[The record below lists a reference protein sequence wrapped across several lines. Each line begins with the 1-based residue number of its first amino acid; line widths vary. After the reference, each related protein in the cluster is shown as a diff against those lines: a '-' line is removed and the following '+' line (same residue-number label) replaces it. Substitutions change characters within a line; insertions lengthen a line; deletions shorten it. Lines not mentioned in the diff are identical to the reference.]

1 VNRAALLLTLF
12 VVPVP
17 ALAQYQYP
25 FQDPAAPV
33 EARIDN
39 VLSLMTLDE
48 KIAVLGTRGIKV
60 PRLGIKGTGIGEAI
74 SGVVLGGGGDAIMAE
89 AMADPQAAM
98 QAMQASGFDM
108 SDMDMSAMMAKP
120 VATTQFPEGVG
131 LARTWDPALVRQAGA
146 VIGSEARYIYE
157 NEKTARAALILLTP
171 NADLAR
177 DPRWG
182 RTQESYGEDPFFNGT
197 IAVALIKGLQ
207 GDDPKY
213 WQAASLLKHFLANS
227 NERGRYGSSS
237 DFDMRLFREYYSV
250 PFRMGFVE
258 GGARSYMTAYNAW
271 NRVPMTSNPIIR
283 NITMKEWG
291 VDGVICTDAG
301 AFTNQVSKH
310 KFYPNRTEA
319 AAATIKAGISMF
331 LDGYRKDVKAALD
344 QKLLTEADIDAVL
357 RSNFRTA
364 IRLGLLDLS
373 SPFASLKGAP
383 DPVNSEKHNA
393 IARQVSLESI
403 VLLKNANNFLPLDK
417 QAIKSIAV
425 IGPRANAVLLE
436 GYSGLPPY
444 TVSPLDGIKR
454 EVGSGVVVNY
464 AADNKDDAAAK
475 AAKASDVAVVVVG
488 NQPMCGPYKGLL
500 LGFVS
505 DDADCPTPGEAM
517 ENRDRKSIDL
527 DHEGLIQEVYKANP
541 KTVVVLVSGFPYA
554 INWTQQNVPAILH
567 TSHAG
572 QEEGT
577 AIADVLF
584 GNYSPAGR
592 LVQTWPKSVD
602 QLPPMMDYNIRHGR
616 TYMYFQGEPL
626 YSFGYGLSYTTFK
639 YSKLRTS
646 AAALTRDGQIMVSLD
661 VTNTGA
667 RDGDEVVQLYVK
679 HLGSKV
685 ERPQKELRGFQ
696 RVHLAAGE
704 TKRVEIPL
712 EAQTLAYWDEA
723 TSRFEVEDE
732 PIQIM
737 LGGSSADIKLAQ
749 TVKVTRGFNLQ
760 VQP

>member
-1 VNRAALLLTLF
+1 MRTFAMLGAALLAYAL
-12 VVPVP
+12 PG
-17 ALAQYQYP
+17 LAQYQHP
-25 FQDPAAPV
+25 FQDPSLDT
-33 EARIDN
+33 EKRIDN

-60 PRLGIKGTGIGEAI
+60 PRLGIRGTGIGEAI
-74 SGVVLGGGGDAIMAE
+74 SGVVLGGGGDAIMAD

-98 QAMQASGFDM
+98 KAMQAFGFDM
-108 SDMDMSAMMAKP
+108 ADMDMSAMGGKP

-157 NEKTARAALILLTP
+157 NEKTTRSALILLTP

-207 GDDPKY
+207 GDNPKY

-258 GGARSYMTAYNAW
+258 GGARSYMTSYNAW
-271 NRVPMTSNPIIR
+271 NKVPMTSNPIIK

-301 AFTNQVSKH
+301 AFTNQVTKH
-310 KFYPNRTEA
+310 KFYPNKTVA
-319 AAATIKAGISMF
+319 AAATIKAGISLF
-331 LDGYRKDVKAALD
+331 LDGYRKDVRAALD
-344 QKLLTEADIDAVL
+344 QKLLTEADIDTVL
-357 RSNFRTA
+357 RQNFRTA
-364 IRLGLLDLS
+364 IRLGLLDAT
-373 SPFASLKGAP
+373 SPFAGLKGAP
-383 DPVNSEKHNA
+383 DPVNSEKNNA
-393 IARQVSLESI
+393 IARQVSLESM
-403 VLLKNANNFLPLDK
+403 VLLKNANHFLPLDK
-417 QAIKSIAV
+417 HAIKSIAV

-436 GYSGLPPY
+436 GYSGQPPY
-444 TVSPLDGIKR
+444 TVSPLEGIRKK
-454 EVGSGVVVNY
+454 VGPAVVVNY
-464 AADNKDDAAAK
+464 AEDNKDGAAVK
-475 AAKASDVAVVVVG
+475 AAKESDVAVVVVG
-488 NQPMCGPYKGLL
+488 NHPMCGPYKGLL
-500 LGFVS
+500 LGFAS
-505 DDADCPTPGEAM
+505 DDANCPIPGEAM
-517 ENRDRKSIDL
+517 ENHDRKSIDL

-554 INWTQQNVPAILH
+554 INWTEQNVPAILH
-567 TSHAG
+567 TSHSG

-584 GNYSPAGR
+584 GDYNPAGR
-592 LVQTWPKSVD
+592 LVETWPKSVD

-616 TYMYFQGEPL
+616 TYMYFKGEPL
-626 YSFGYGLSYTTFK
+626 YPFGFGLSYSTFR
-639 YSKLRTS
+639 YANLRAS
-646 AAALTRDGQIMVSLD
+646 AGSVKAGGEITLSVD

-667 RDGDEVVQLYVK
+667 RDGDEVVEFYVR
-679 HLGSKV
+679 HLASKV
-685 ERPQKELRGFQ
+685 ERPARELKGFG
-696 RVHLAAGE
+696 RVN
-704 TKRVEIPL
+704 IPHGATRTVSVPL
-712 EAQTLAYWDEA
+712 KADSLAYWDETA
-723 TSRFEVEDE
+723 NKFVVETE
-732 PIQIM
+732 PVEI
-737 LGGSSADIKLAQ
+737 LAGASSADIRLQK
-749 TVKVTRGFNLQ
+749 TLQ
-760 VQP
+760 VVQ

>member
-1 VNRAALLLTLF
+1 MRTFAMLGAALLAYAL
-12 VVPVP
+12 PG
-17 ALAQYQYP
+17 LAQYQHP
-25 FQDPAAPV
+25 FQDPSLDT
-33 EARIDN
+33 EKRIDN

-60 PRLGIKGTGIGEAI
+60 PRLGIRGTGIGEAI
-74 SGVVLGGGGDAIMAE
+74 SGVVLGGGGDAIMAD

-98 QAMQASGFDM
+98 KAMQAFGFDM
-108 SDMDMSAMMAKP
+108 ADMDMSAMGGKP

-157 NEKTARAALILLTP
+157 NEKTTRSALILLTP

-197 IAVALIKGLQ
+197 IAVALIRGLQ
-207 GDDPKY
+207 GDNPKY

-258 GGARSYMTAYNAW
+258 GGARSYMTSYNAW
-271 NRVPMTSNPIIR
+271 NKVPMTSNPIIK

-301 AFTNQVSKH
+301 AFTNQVTKH
-310 KFYPNRTEA
+310 KFYPNKTVA
-319 AAATIKAGISMF
+319 AAATIKAGISLF
-331 LDGYRKDVKAALD
+331 LDGYRKDVRAALD
-344 QKLLTEADIDAVL
+344 QKLLTEADIDTVL
-357 RSNFRTA
+357 RQNFRTA
-364 IRLGLLDLS
+364 IRLGLLDAT
-373 SPFASLKGAP
+373 SPFAGLKGAP
-383 DPVNSEKHNA
+383 DPVNSEKNNA
-393 IARQVSLESI
+393 IARQVSLESM
-403 VLLKNANNFLPLDK
+403 VLLKNANHFLPLDK

-436 GYSGLPPY
+436 GYSGQPPY
-444 TVSPLDGIKR
+444 TVSPLEGIRKK
-454 EVGSGVVVNY
+454 VGPAVVVNY
-464 AADNKDDAAAK
+464 AEDNKDGAAVK
-475 AAKASDVAVVVVG
+475 AAKESDVAVVVVG
-488 NQPMCGPYKGLL
+488 NHPMCGPYKGLL
-500 LGFVS
+500 LGFAS
-505 DDADCPTPGEAM
+505 DDANCPIPGEAM
-517 ENRDRKSIDL
+517 ENHDRKSIDL

-554 INWTQQNVPAILH
+554 INWTEQNVPAILH
-567 TSHAG
+567 TSHSG

-584 GNYSPAGR
+584 GDYNPAGR
-592 LVQTWPKSVD
+592 LVETWPKSVD

-616 TYMYFQGEPL
+616 TYMYFKGEPL
-626 YSFGYGLSYTTFK
+626 YPFGFGLSYSTFR
-639 YSKLRTS
+639 YANLRAS
-646 AAALTRDGQIMVSLD
+646 AGSVKAGGEITLSVD

-667 RDGDEVVQLYVK
+667 RDGDEVVEFYVR
-679 HLGSKV
+679 HLASKV
-685 ERPQKELRGFQ
+685 ERPARELKGFG
-696 RVHLAAGE
+696 RVN
-704 TKRVEIPL
+704 IPHGATRTVSVPL
-712 EAQTLAYWDEA
+712 KADSLAYWDETA
-723 TSRFEVEDE
+723 NKFVVETE
-732 PIQIM
+732 PVEI
-737 LGGSSADIKLAQ
+737 LAGASSADIRLQK
-749 TVKVTRGFNLQ
+749 TLQ
-760 VQP
+760 VVQ

>member
-1 VNRAALLLTLF
+1 MRTFAMLGAALLAYAL
-12 VVPVP
+12 PG
-17 ALAQYQYP
+17 LAQYQHP
-25 FQDPAAPV
+25 FQDPSLDT
-33 EARIDN
+33 EKRIDN

-60 PRLGIKGTGIGEAI
+60 PRLGIRGTGIGEAI
-74 SGVVLGGGGDAIMAE
+74 SGVVLGGGGDAIMAD

-98 QAMQASGFDM
+98 KAMQAFGFDM
-108 SDMDMSAMMAKP
+108 ADMDMSAMGGKP

-157 NEKTARAALILLTP
+157 NEKTTRSALILLTP

-197 IAVALIKGLQ
+197 IAVALIRGLQ
-207 GDDPKY
+207 GDNPKY

-258 GGARSYMTAYNAW
+258 GGARSYMTSYNAW
-271 NRVPMTSNPIIR
+271 NKVPMTSNPIIK

-301 AFTNQVSKH
+301 AFTNQVTKH
-310 KFYPNRTEA
+310 KFYPNKTVA
-319 AAATIKAGISMF
+319 AAATIKAGISLF
-331 LDGYRKDVKAALD
+331 LDGYRKDVRAALD
-344 QKLLTEADIDAVL
+344 QKLLTEADIDTVL
-357 RSNFRTA
+357 RQNFRTA
-364 IRLGLLDLS
+364 IRLGLLDAT
-373 SPFASLKGAP
+373 SPFAGLKGAP
-383 DPVNSEKHNA
+383 DPVNSEKNNA
-393 IARQVSLESI
+393 IARQVSLESM
-403 VLLKNANNFLPLDK
+403 VLLKNANHFLPLDK

-436 GYSGLPPY
+436 GYSGQPPY
-444 TVSPLDGIKR
+444 TVSPLEGIRKK
-454 EVGSGVVVNY
+454 VGPAVVVNY
-464 AADNKDDAAAK
+464 AEDNKDGAAVK
-475 AAKASDVAVVVVG
+475 AAKESDVAVVVVG
-488 NQPMCGPYKGLL
+488 NHPMCGPYKGLL
-500 LGFVS
+500 LGFAS
-505 DDADCPTPGEAM
+505 DDANCPIPGEAM
-517 ENRDRKSIDL
+517 ENHDRKSIDL

-554 INWTQQNVPAILH
+554 INWTEQNVPAILH
-567 TSHAG
+567 TSHSG

-584 GNYSPAGR
+584 GDYNPAGR
-592 LVQTWPKSVD
+592 LVETWPKSVD

-616 TYMYFQGEPL
+616 TYMYFKGEPL
-626 YSFGYGLSYTTFK
+626 YPFGFGLSYSTFR
-639 YSKLRTS
+639 YANLRAS
-646 AAALTRDGQIMVSLD
+646 AGSVKAGGEITLSVD

-667 RDGDEVVQLYVK
+667 RDGDEVVEFYVR
-679 HLGSKV
+679 HLASKV
-685 ERPQKELRGFQ
+685 ERPARELKGFG
-696 RVHLAAGE
+696 RVN
-704 TKRVEIPL
+704 IPHGATRTVSVPL
-712 EAQTLAYWDEA
+712 KADSLAYWDETA
-723 TSRFEVEDE
+723 NKFVVETE
-732 PIQIM
+732 PVEI
-737 LGGSSADIKLAQ
+737 LAGASSADIRLRK
-749 TVKVTRGFNLQ
+749 TVQ
-760 VQP
+760 VVQ

>member
-1 VNRAALLLTLF
+1 MRTFAMLGAALLAYAL
-12 VVPVP
+12 PG
-17 ALAQYQYP
+17 LAQYQHP
-25 FQDPAAPV
+25 FQDPSLDT
-33 EARIDN
+33 ERRIDN

-60 PRLGIKGTGIGEAI
+60 PRLGIRGTGIGEAI
-74 SGVVLGGGGDAIMAE
+74 SGVVLGGGGDAIMAD

-98 QAMQASGFDM
+98 KAMQAFGFDM
-108 SDMDMSAMMAKP
+108 ADMDMSAMGGKP

-157 NEKTARAALILLTP
+157 NEKTTRSALILLTP

-197 IAVALIKGLQ
+197 IAVALIRGLQ
-207 GDDPKY
+207 GDNPKY

-258 GGARSYMTAYNAW
+258 GGARSYMTSYNAW
-271 NRVPMTSNPIIR
+271 NKVPMTSNPIIK

-301 AFTNQVSKH
+301 AFTNQVTKH
-310 KFYPNRTEA
+310 KFYPNKTVA
-319 AAATIKAGISMF
+319 AAATIKAGISLF
-331 LDGYRKDVKAALD
+331 LDGYRKDVRAALD
-344 QKLLTEADIDAVL
+344 QKLLTEADIDTVL
-357 RSNFRTA
+357 RQNFRTA
-364 IRLGLLDLS
+364 IRLGLLDAT
-373 SPFASLKGAP
+373 SPFAGLKGAP
-383 DPVNSEKHNA
+383 DPVNSEKNNA
-393 IARQVSLESI
+393 IARQVSLESM
-403 VLLKNANNFLPLDK
+403 VLLKNANHFLPLDK

-436 GYSGLPPY
+436 GYSGQPPY
-444 TVSPLDGIKR
+444 TVSPLEGIRKK
-454 EVGSGVVVNY
+454 VGPAVVVNY
-464 AADNKDDAAAK
+464 AEDNKDGAAVK
-475 AAKASDVAVVVVG
+475 AAKESDVAVVVVG
-488 NQPMCGPYKGLL
+488 NHPMCGPYKGLL
-500 LGFVS
+500 LGFAS
-505 DDADCPTPGEAM
+505 DDANCPIPGEAM
-517 ENRDRKSIDL
+517 ENHDRKSIDL

-554 INWTQQNVPAILH
+554 INWTEQNVPAILH
-567 TSHAG
+567 TSHSG

-584 GNYSPAGR
+584 GDYNPAGR
-592 LVQTWPKSVD
+592 LVETWPKSVD

-616 TYMYFQGEPL
+616 TYMYFKGEPL
-626 YSFGYGLSYTTFK
+626 YPFGFGLSYSTFR
-639 YSKLRTS
+639 YANLRAS
-646 AAALTRDGQIMVSLD
+646 AGSVKAGGEITLSVD

-667 RDGDEVVQLYVK
+667 RDGDEVVEFYVR
-679 HLGSKV
+679 HLASKV
-685 ERPQKELRGFQ
+685 ERPARELKGFG
-696 RVHLAAGE
+696 RVN
-704 TKRVEIPL
+704 IPHGATRTVSVPL
-712 EAQTLAYWDEA
+712 KADSLAYWDETA
-723 TSRFEVEDE
+723 NKFVVETE
-732 PIQIM
+732 PVEI
-737 LGGSSADIKLAQ
+737 LAGASSADIRLQK
-749 TVKVTRGFNLQ
+749 TLQ
-760 VQP
+760 VVQ